1 MLPSLMIVDEARRL
15 DGTGATSVW
24 WMDRSAMSDLPV
36 GWSVQEAGL
45 PIVLRLSPAGLDA
58 IYPLTSKTSRGRPRC
73 DALLYAA
80 PRLSR

>member
-1 MLPSLMIVDEARRL
+1 
-15 DGTGATSVW
+15 
-24 WMDRSAMSDLPV
+24 MSDLPV
-36 GWSVQEAGL
+36 GWSVQVAGL